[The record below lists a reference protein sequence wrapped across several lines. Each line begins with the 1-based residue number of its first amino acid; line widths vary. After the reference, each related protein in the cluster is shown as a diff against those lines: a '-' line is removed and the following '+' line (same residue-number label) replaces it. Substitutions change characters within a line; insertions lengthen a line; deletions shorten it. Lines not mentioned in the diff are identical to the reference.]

1 MNWMFY
7 ALLAPAIY
15 AIVTYV
21 DKYILEKE
29 INDYN
34 ALPLFTS
41 CIAFIAGCIFF
52 IITGAPIIPLR
63 DTLLILTTGILSSL
77 SLIVYARALS
87 LEETSKVNALMQMF
101 PIISLVL
108 SFLILKEV
116 ITLKQFLGFIIILS
130 STIGFSFKKEKKGFS
145 LSKGFFL
152 MLIFDILWAI
162 SGIIMKFV
170 IRENSFSEVLSY
182 ESFGIAFGG
191 VLIFIFYK
199 TARKAFLKSLKNIKF
214 SAIRAISINETTF
227 VVAKATTFYAF
238 SLGPVALVSV
248 LEGTQTFF
256 ALFYGWILTLL
267 FPSVFKEDISKKGLS
282 KKLILFVL
290 LFLGL
295 VLLK

>member
-1 MNWMFY
+1 MSWMFY

-15 AIVTYV
+15 AVVTFI

-29 INDYN
+29 IKDYN

-41 CIAFIAGCIFF
+41 CVAFIAGCIIF
-52 IITGAPIIPLR
+52 IITGMPVIPLR
-63 DTLLILTTGILSSL
+63 DTLLILTTGILSSV

-87 LEETSKVNALMQMF
+87 FEETSRVNALMQMF

-130 STIGFSFKKEKKGFS
+130 STLSMSFKKEKRGFS

-152 MLIFDILWAI
+152 MLIFDFLWAI

-170 IRENSFSEVLSY
+170 IRENSFLEVLSY
-182 ESFGIAFGG
+182 ESFGIALGG
-191 VLIFIFYK
+191 VLIFTFYK
-199 TARKAFLKSLKNIKF
+199 TARKAFLKSIENIKF
-214 SAIRAISINETTF
+214 SAVRAISINETTF
-227 VVAKATTFYAF
+227 VVAKTTTFYAF

-282 KKLILFVL
+282 KKLVLLIL